1 MKECTEKQLAYAT
14 LRAEGTNKRQ
24 AALGAGYSAAGAG
37 AQADTLE
44 KLPHVRAAIN
54 RIKREK
60 RRGNVST
67 DDHIKS
73 IMGQPAGVGKPGRRG
88 NDEEPRMKAK
98 YASPL
103 ELLIDTYNNPRMPD
117 SIRLRSAEQA
127 LPYMHARVGEKGK
140 KEQAADRAKEVAG
153 GKGTAAK
160 PGKKSPFA
168 PKRPPSLTV
177 VSGGKS

>member
-1 MKECTEKQLAYAT
+1 MKQCTEKQLAYAT
-14 LRAEGTNKRQ
+14 HRAEGMNITQ
-24 AALGAGYSAAGAG
+24 SAIAAGYSRAGANRQG
-37 AQADTLE
+37 SALE
-44 KLPHVRAAIN
+44 KIPHVRAAIA

-60 RRGNVST
+60 KKGNVST

-73 IMGQPAGVGKPGRRG
+73 IMGQPAGEAKRGRRG
-88 NDEEPRMKAK
+88 DEEPRMKAK

-103 ELLIDTYNNPRMPD
+103 EVLQDTYNNPRMPD
-117 SIRLRSAEQA
+117 SIRLRAAEQA
-127 LPYMHARVGEKGK
+127 LPYLHARVGEKGK
-140 KEQAADRAKEVAG
+140 KELAADRAKEVAG
-153 GKGTAAK
+153 GKSTPVK